1 MFGRR
6 KNAVKVEGIFAV
18 EIDLITER
26 RRSPME
32 WQAFGAIL
40 RSLRLEHH
48 DLVHDWF
55 RGWSRQRLSAG
66 TDKAGPVALFADA
79 IGKIERGER
88 HHLRPEELTALAT
101 ALHLTTAEVERF
113 FWAANGVSSLAVAA
127 GDRPTAEQ
135 RLDRLLGLLTTL
147 SMPWFVYDQYGDVV
161 CAGRLALALFGIG
174 SGEIAAGHGRV
185 ATFNIMRALFDL
197 AIGLQQLLGQHE
209 LAWRRVLLANVLY
222 FRALLLPYRGE
233 PYARSVL
240 ADLRTLPGFA
250 EVWDEAYA
258 RETDFFGLP
267 PEYRYDHPDW
277 GALHYTAQ
285 RTLITMPAGPLV
297 AVVYLPQD
305 EATADAF
312 AALHRS
318 LPDGVCRRLAPWPEK
333 PGPAV
338 AYY

>member
-1 MFGRR
+1 MNW
-6 KNAVKVEGIFAV
+6 K
-18 EIDLITER
+18 
-26 RRSPME
+26 
-32 WQAFGAIL
+32 AFGAIN

-48 DLVHDWF
+48 DLVHDQF
-55 RGWSRQRLSAG
+55 RSWSRQRLSAETG
-66 TDKAGPVALFADA
+66 KAGPVALSADA

-88 HHLRPEELTALAT
+88 RHLRPEELTALAK

-113 FWAANGVSSLAVAA
+113 TWAANGVPARTVAP
-127 GDRPTAEQ
+127 GDRLTAGQ
-135 RLDRLLGLLTTL
+135 RLDRLLRLLTTL

-161 CAGRLALALFGIG
+161 CASRSALVLFRI
-174 SGEIAAGHGRV
+174 EPEKMVAGHGGA
-185 ATFNIMRALFDL
+185 ATFNIMRALFDP
-197 AIGLQQLLGQHE
+197 AIGLQQLFGRHE
-209 LAWRRVLLANVLY
+209 LAWRRVLLGNVLY

-233 PYARSVL
+233 TYTRAVL
-240 ADLRTLPGFA
+240 ADLRTLPGFS
-250 EVWDEAYA
+250 EVWAEAYK

-285 RTLITMPAGPLV
+285 RTLITTPAGPLV
-297 AVVYLPQD
+297 AVVYLPVD
-305 EATADAF
+305 AATTKAL

-318 LPDGVCRRLAPWPEK
+318 LPEDSCRCLAPWPEK

>member
-6 KNAVKVEGIFAV
+6 KNAVKFEGVLAV

-48 DLVHDWF
+48 DLVYNRFH
-55 RGWSRQRLSAG
+55 GWSRQRLSAE
-66 TDKAGPVALFADA
+66 TEKAGPVALSADA

-88 HHLRPEELTALAT
+88 RRLQPGQLTALAS
-101 ALHLTTAEVERF
+101 ALRLTTAEVERF
-113 FWAANGVSSLAVAA
+113 TWAANGVPARTVAP
-127 GDRPTAEQ
+127 GDRLTSQQ
-135 RLDRLLGLLTTL
+135 RLDRLLGTLTPL
-147 SMPWFVYDQYGDVV
+147 SWPWFVYDQYGDVV
-161 CAGRLALALFGIG
+161 CASRSALALFRI
-174 SGEIAAGHGRV
+174 EPEKMAAGHGGA
-185 ATFNIMRALFDL
+185 ATFNIMRALFDP

-233 PYARSVL
+233 PYARAVL

-250 EVWDEAYA
+250 EVWDKAYA

-267 PEYRYDHPDW
+267 PEYHYDHPDL

-285 RTLITMPAGPLV
+285 RTLITTPAGPLV
-297 AVVYLPQD
+297 AVVYLPRD
-305 EATADAF
+305 AATTEALAT
-312 AALHRS
+312 LHRS
-318 LPDGVCRRLAPWPEK
+318 LPDGTCRRLAPWPEK
-333 PGPAV
+333 PGPAL